1 MSLLLQRILHWDE
14 TVLRWIADNLRFP
27 ILDRVMVAYTVLGNG
42 GWAFIV
48 IAVALLCI
56 RRTRRAGISA
66 LSAMTRGLVYTN
78 LVLKPMVARPR
89 PWIALEEFVP
99 LVTSNDMNSFP
110 SGHTCAAFSF
120 GVAVSIALPE
130 KWGKAAALIA
140 AALMGISRLY
150 VGVHFPTDV
159 LAGAIVG
166 ACCGCAGVWL
176 GGKIISLRKAVK

>member
-1 MSLLLQRILHWDE
+1 MSLMQRIQYWDE
-14 TVLRWIADNLRFP
+14 TVLRWITENLRLP
-27 ILDRVMVAYTVLGNG
+27 ILDSVMVVYTGLGNG
-42 GWAFIV
+42 GWIFIA
-48 IAVALLCI
+48 IALIFLCV
-56 RRTRRAGISA
+56 RRMRKAGFSA
-66 LSAMTRGLVYTN
+66 LSAMTFGLICTN
-78 LVLKPMVARPR
+78 LILKPLVARQR
-89 PWIALEEFVP
+89 PWLVLTEFAP
-99 LVTSNDMNSFP
+99 LVTSSDMNSFP

-120 GVAVSIALPE
+120 GVAVSAVLPK
-130 KWGKAAALIA
+130 KWTKAAALIA